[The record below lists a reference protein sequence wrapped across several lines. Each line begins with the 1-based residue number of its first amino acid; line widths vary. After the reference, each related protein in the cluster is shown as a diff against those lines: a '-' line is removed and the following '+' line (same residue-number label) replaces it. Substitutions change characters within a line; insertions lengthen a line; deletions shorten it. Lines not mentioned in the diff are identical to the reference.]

1 MLILIPTA
9 RNAHLLGVFVVTFQ
23 DFSAQ
28 AKAEIIRYLELTG
41 HAMLTNAKMKRDIML
56 FKEM

>member
-1 MLILIPTA
+1 LILIPTA
-9 RNAHLLGVFVVTFQ
+9 RNAYLLGAFVVAFQ
-23 DFSAQ
+23 DFSTQ
-28 AKAEIIRYLELTG
+28 AKTEIIRYLELTG